1 MPYALKQ
8 LGMISHAERCGGELF
23 VCARSADGAI
33 FQPAM
38 RAFSLACL
46 ILASPSA
53 AALGLVAPTSTTT
66 GSAARH
72 CSTARLRPRRSGCGI
87 VMKVRV
93 GIIGLLPN

>member
-1 MPYALKQ
+1 MCVFLIED
-8 LGMISHAERCGGELF
+8 LSIILAERCRGELF
-23 VCARSADGAI
+23 VERASGRDLLS
-33 FQPAM
+33 AM

-46 ILASPSA
+46 ILASPDA
-53 AALGLVAPTSTTT
+53 AALGLAPAPTSTTT